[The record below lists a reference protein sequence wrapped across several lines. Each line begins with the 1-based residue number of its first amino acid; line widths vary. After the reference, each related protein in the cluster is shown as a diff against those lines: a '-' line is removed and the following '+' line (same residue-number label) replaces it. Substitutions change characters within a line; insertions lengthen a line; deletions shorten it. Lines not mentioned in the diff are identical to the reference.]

1 MSSELSFALEEPF
14 LVAALEALAVAADM
28 LVAED
33 IAADM
38 LVAED
43 IAEDTEVVVG
53 DTVAVEVAEATV
65 RVAVEADKVA
75 AYASTAELVVH

>member
-14 LVAALEALAVAADM
+14 LVAALEALAV
-28 LVAED
+28 
-33 IAADM
+33 AADM